1 MEPSPEST
9 APVPR
14 WLALGLGRGRY
25 ALHVDDVSGVVEAAA
40 VRPVP
45 LAPPGV
51 LGLSEWRGRLLTV
64 VDLAQVLHELPGEG
78 PASLVRL
85 AAPLQHTALLVRG
98 ALRLVAAD
106 DDELDE
112 PSIGGCR
119 HARLDPARLIAGL
132 ELATGGGDPA
142 ARPRGDGG

>member
-1 MEPSPEST
+1 
-9 APVPR
+9 
-14 WLALGLGRGRY
+14 
-25 ALHVDDVSGVVEAAA
+25 VDDVSGVVEAAD

-45 LAPPGV
+45 LAPFGV

-64 VDLAQVLHELPGEG
+64 VDLAVVLGEAPGEG

-106 DDELDE
+106 DDGRDK
-112 PSIGGCR
+112 PCIAGCK
-119 HARLDPARLIAGL
+119 HERLDPARLIAAL
-132 ELATGGGDPA
+132 EFASGGGDPA
-142 ARPRGDGG
+142 ARHRGEGC